1 MGKLPPRLPL
11 RVLRFPPRGPGLAW
25 GGPALRPSPPRLP
38 LRVRTFGFTLI
49 ELMVAISILAMIAVL
64 SWRGLDGMLRAQ
76 QMTQSRADQVLSVQ
90 AGLGQWRADLD
101 GLIQQPGIAPL
112 DWDGRVLRMTRRS
125 LSAPAD
131 GMLVVGWS
139 HRLVNG
145 QNQWVRWQSPP
156 LRTRGD
162 LQSALVRVSAWAR
175 NPSDEEKIREIA
187 VLPMSDWQVF
197 YFRGNAWS
205 SALSSEGNAAGSQ
218 AGGAADIAPPEGV
231 RIHLTLPATHPL
243 SGVLTLDWNRPT
255 LSGGKS

>member
-1 MGKLPPRLPL
+1 MHSSK
-11 RVLRFPPRGPGLAW
+11 RFA
-25 GGPALRPSPPRLP
+25 
-38 LRVRTFGFTLI
+38 GFTLI

-64 SWRGLDGMLRAQ
+64 SWRGLDGMMRAQ
-76 QMTQSRADQVLSVQ
+76 QLTQARADQVLSVQ

-125 LSAPAD
+125 LSAPAE
-131 GMLVVGWS
+131 GMLVVGWAQ
-139 HRLVNG
+139 RLIDG

-162 LQSALVRVSAWAR
+162 LQTALLRVSAWAR
-175 NPSDEEKIREIA
+175 NPSDEEKTREIA
-187 VLPMSDWQVF
+187 VLPVTEWQVF

-205 SALSSEGNAAGSQ
+205 SALSSEGS
-218 AGGAADIAPPEGV
+218 APTPPVSTPTDVALPEGV
-231 RIHLTLPATHPL
+231 RIVLNLPANHPF
-243 SGVLTLDWNRPT
+243 SGALTLDWNRPT

>member
-1 MGKLPPRLPL
+1 MQRS
-11 RVLRFPPRGPGLAW
+11 RQH
-25 GGPALRPSPPRLP
+25 
-38 LRVRTFGFTLI
+38 TTGFTLI

-64 SWRGLDGMLRAQ
+64 SWRGLDGMMRAQ
-76 QMTQSRADQVLSVQ
+76 QMTQARADQVLSVQ

-139 HRLVNG
+139 QRQVDG

-162 LQSALVRVSAWAR
+162 VQSALVRVSAWAR
-175 NPSDEEKIREIA
+175 NPSDEEKAREIA
-187 VLPMSDWQVF
+187 VLPVSEWQIF

-205 SALSSEGNAAGSQ
+205 SALSSEGSAA
-218 AGGAADIAPPEGV
+218 APANTVVTDIAPPEGV
-231 RIHLTLPATHPL
+231 RIVLNMPPNHPL
-243 SGVLTLDWNRPT
+243 GGLLTLDWNRPT

>member
-1 MGKLPPRLPL
+1 ML
-11 RVLRFPPRGPGLAW
+11 
-25 GGPALRPSPPRLP
+25 PSPPRCKSL
-38 LRVRTFGFTLI
+38 GFTLI

-76 QMTQSRADQVLSVQ
+76 QMTQARSDQVLSVQ

-125 LSAPAD
+125 LSAPAE

-139 HRLVNG
+139 QRNVDG

-175 NPSDEEKIREIA
+175 NPSEEEKAREVI
-187 VLPMSDWQVF
+187 VLPVNEWQIF

-205 SALSSEGNAAGSQ
+205 SALSSEGNTAGNSTT
-218 AGGAADIAPPEGV
+218 ATDIAPPEGV
-231 RIHLTLPATHPL
+231 RILLKMPASHPL
-243 SGVLTLDWNRPT
+243 GGTLTLDWNRPT